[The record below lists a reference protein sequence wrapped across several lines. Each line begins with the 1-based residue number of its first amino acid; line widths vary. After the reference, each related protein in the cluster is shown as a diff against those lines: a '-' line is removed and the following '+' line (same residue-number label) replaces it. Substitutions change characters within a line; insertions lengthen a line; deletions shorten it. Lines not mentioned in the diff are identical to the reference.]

1 MARYSIAATRAGVS
15 GVCKYRA
22 RRQSAPTHNGRM
34 NTAASSQAVTPPRTV
49 PAAPAQAG
57 RPLAEVDTPALLVDL
72 DVMDANIARVH
83 GDARQAGVRVRPHAK
98 AHKCAALAQRQIA
111 AGAQG
116 VCCQKLGEAEA
127 LAAAG
132 IDDILVTN
140 ELVGMAKA
148 RRAAQLAG
156 RIRLG
161 VCADHPLQVQ
171 QLAEAT
177 QAAGTCLDVLVE
189 LDVGQGRCGVTSAA
203 DAVALAQAIAAAAPG
218 LRFAGLHAYHG
229 GAQHLRSPAERQ
241 AAIAGAVARAREAVA
256 ALAAA
261 GLPCATVTGAGT
273 GTYALEAASGLY
285 TELQPGSYVLMDVD
299 YAANTPAEGSA
310 PLGHAL
316 FGWCSVISLRPGQ
329 AVLDGGLKAFG
340 VDCGLPRVLHPGWQV
355 KGISDEHTVI
365 VSTTADAAPLALG
378 DKLRLIPGHC
388 DPTVNLHDWL
398 VAIRGDTVEA
408 VWPVTARGAMF

>member
-1 MARYSIAATRAGVS
+1 
-15 GVCKYRA
+15 
-22 RRQSAPTHNGRM
+22 M
-34 NTAASSQAVTPPRTV
+34 NTAASPQAAPPAR
-49 PAAPAQAG
+49 PLPPAPAQAG
-57 RPLAEVDTPALLVDL
+57 CPLADVDTPALLLDL
-72 DVMDANIARVH
+72 DVMDANIAQVH
-83 GDARQAGVRVRPHAK
+83 GRAQRAGVRVRPHAK
-98 AHKCAALAQRQIA
+98 AHKCAAVAQRQIA

-132 IDDILVTN
+132 ITDILVTN

-156 RIRLG
+156 RIRLA

-171 QLAEAT
+171 QLADAT
-177 QAAGTCLDVLVE
+177 REAGTCLDVLVE
-189 LDVGQGRCGVTSAA
+189 LDVGQGRCGVTSASA
-203 DAVALAQAIAAAAPG
+203 AVALAQAIAAAAPG

-261 GLPCATVTGAGT
+261 GLPCPTVTGAGT
-273 GTYALEAASGLY
+273 GTYALEAASGMY

-299 YAANTPAEGSA
+299 YAANTLGEDNA

-340 VDCGLPRVLHPGWQV
+340 VDAGLPRVLHPGWQV

-365 VSTTADAAPLALG
+365 VSTGADAAPLAVG

-398 VAIRGDTVEA
+398 VAIRGETVEA
-408 VWPVTARGAMF
+408 VWPVDARGAMF

>member
-1 MARYSIAATRAGVS
+1 
-15 GVCKYRA
+15 
-22 RRQSAPTHNGRM
+22 M
-34 NTAASSQAVTPPRTV
+34 NTAVSSPPVTSRAIPP
-49 PAAPAQAG
+49 APAQAG
-57 RPLAEVDTPALLVDL
+57 APLADIDTPALLIDL
-72 DVMDANIARVH
+72 DVMEANIARVH
-83 GDARQAGVRVRPHAK
+83 DQARRAGVRVRPHAK

-116 VCCQKLGEAEA
+116 VCCQKLGESEA

-132 IDDILVTN
+132 ITDVLVTN
-140 ELVGMAKA
+140 QLVGAAKA

-156 RIRLG
+156 RIRLA

-177 QAAGTCLDVLVE
+177 RVAGTCLDVLVE

-203 DAVALAQAIAAAAPG
+203 DAVALAQTIAAASPG

-241 AAIAGAVARAREAVA
+241 AAIAGAVARTREAVA

-273 GTYALEAASGLY
+273 GTYALEAASGVY
-285 TELQPGSYVLMDVD
+285 TEIQPGSYVLMDLD
-299 YAANTPAEGSA
+299 YAANTPAEGVA

-316 FGWCSVISLRPGQ
+316 LGWCSVISLRPGQ

-365 VSTTADAAPLALG
+365 VSTAADAAPLAVG
-378 DKLRLIPGHC
+378 EKLRLIPGHC

-398 VAIRGDTVEA
+398 VAVRRDTVEA
-408 VWPVTARGAMF
+408 VWPVDARGAMF

>member
-1 MARYSIAATRAGVS
+1 
-15 GVCKYRA
+15 
-22 RRQSAPTHNGRM
+22 M
-34 NTAASSQAVTPPRTV
+34 NTATSSTAVTTAHAIPP
-49 PAAPAQAG
+49 APAHSG
-57 RPLAEVDTPALLVDL
+57 CPLADVDTPALLLDL
-72 DVMDANIARVH
+72 DVMDANIAQVH
-83 GDARQAGVRVRPHAK
+83 GRAQRAGVRVRPHAK
-98 AHKCAALAQRQIA
+98 AHKCAAVAQRQIA

-132 IDDILVTN
+132 ITDILVTN

-156 RIRLG
+156 RIRLA

-171 QLAEAT
+171 QLADAT
-177 QAAGTCLDVLVE
+177 REAGTCLDVLVE
-189 LDVGQGRCGVTSAA
+189 LDVGQGRCGVTSASA
-203 DAVALAQAIAAAAPG
+203 AVALAQAIAAAAPG

-261 GLPCATVTGAGT
+261 GLPCPTVTGAGT
-273 GTYALEAASGLY
+273 GTYALEAASGVY

-299 YAANTPAEGSA
+299 YAANTLSEDNA

-340 VDCGLPRVLHPGWQV
+340 VDAGLPRVLHPGWQV
-355 KGISDEHTVI
+355 RGISDEHTVI
-365 VSTTADAAPLALG
+365 VSTGADAAPLAVG

-388 DPTVNLHDWL
+388 DPTMNLHDWL
-398 VAIRGDTVEA
+398 VAIRGETVEA
-408 VWPVTARGAMF
+408 VWPVDARGAMF

>member
-1 MARYSIAATRAGVS
+1 MNTRAV
-15 GVCKYRA
+15 
-22 RRQSAPTHNGRM
+22 
-34 NTAASSQAVTPPRTV
+34 PP
-49 PAAPAQAG
+49 AG
-57 RPLAEVDTPALLVDL
+57 PGDALSDIDTPALLVDL
-72 DVMDANIARVH
+72 DAMEANIALVH
-83 GDARQAGVRVRPHAK
+83 GQARRAGVRVRPHAK
-98 AHKCAALAQRQIA
+98 AHKCATLAQRQIA

-132 IDDILVTN
+132 ITDILVTN
-140 ELVGMAKA
+140 QLVGPPKA
-148 RRAAQLAG
+148 ARAARLAG
-156 RIRLG
+156 RIRLA
-161 VCADHPLQVQ
+161 VCADHALQVR

-177 QAAGTCLDVLVE
+177 AAAGTRLDVLVE

-241 AAIAGAVARAREAVA
+241 AAIEGAVARAREAVA
-256 ALAAA
+256 ELAAA
-261 GLPCATVTGAGT
+261 GLPCGTVTGAGT
-273 GTYALEAASGLY
+273 GTYALEAASGVY
-285 TELQPGSYVLMDVD
+285 TEVQPGSYVLMDVD
-299 YAANTPAEGSA
+299 YAANKLAEGST
-310 PLGHAL
+310 PLAHAL
-316 FGWCSVISLRPGQ
+316 YGWCSVISRRPGQ

-340 VDCGLPRVLHPGWQV
+340 TDCGLPRVLHEGWRV

-365 VSTTADAAPLALG
+365 VTDADGSGAAPLEVG

-398 VAIRGDTVEA
+398 VAVRGGVVEA
-408 VWPVTARGAMF
+408 AWPVEARGALF